1 MLSDGHL
8 ASMVPV
14 NEVDAGGLEAGFSSA
29 KKQILLTLKL
39 RGAVSLSDISEE
51 LRISKMATLKHL
63 NVLEAKG
70 LVERSFKAGGR
81 GRPRAFF
88 NLSKDSATLFPE
100 AYTHMTLCALNFIEE
115 KLGRDAIVRLLQQR
129 AQEVLDA
136 NRNRIPDSGL
146 KDRVGELVKIRDE
159 GGYMAELG
167 QARRNVVEMFEH
179 NCPIMAVAET
189 YPETCRVEREMF
201 QKLLGADVETSHRVV
216 AGVPVCRLLVSGRPL
231 STAWSVDAIIS

>member
-1 MLSDGHL
+1 MG
-8 ASMVPV
+8 PV
-14 NEVDAGGLEAGFSSA
+14 NEVDAGGLEACFSAA
-29 KKQILLTLKL
+29 KKQILLTLKR

-88 NLSKDSATLFPE
+88 NLSKSSATLFPE

-115 KLGRDAIVRLLQQR
+115 KLGRDAVVRLLQQR

-159 GGYMAELG
+159 GGYMAEMG
-167 QARRNVVEMFEH
+167 NARKNVVEMLEH
-179 NCPIMAVAET
+179 NCPIMAVGQGVSEGVVGEAGKVFKPIYCGGRT
-189 YPETCRVEREMF
+189 SPRSGPADP
-201 QKLLGADVETSHRVV
+201 LL
-216 AGVPVCRLLVSGRPL
+216 PVLLPPPGLPPGLTRPN
-231 STAWSVDAIIS
+231 

>member
-1 MLSDGHL
+1 
-8 ASMVPV
+8 MVLV

-70 LVERSFKAGGR
+70 LVERSFRAGGR

-115 KLGRDAIVRLLQQR
+115 KLGRDAVVRLLQQR

-159 GGYMAELG
+159 GGYMAEMG
-167 QARRNVVEMFEH
+167 NARKDVVEMLDH
-179 NCPIMAVAET
+179 NCPIMAGGEAGPQAAE
-189 YPETCRVEREMF
+189 VEPGE
-201 QKLLGADVETSHRVV
+201 L
-216 AGVPVCRLLVSGRPL
+216 
-231 STAWSVDAIIS
+231 

>member
-1 MLSDGHL
+1 
-8 ASMVPV
+8 MVPV

-70 LVERSFKAGGR
+70 LVERSFRAGGR

-88 NLSKDSATLFPE
+88 NLSKNSATLFPE
-100 AYTHMTLCALNFIEE
+100 ASTHMTLCALNFIEE
-115 KLGRDAIVRLLQQR
+115 KLGREAVVRLLQQR

-136 NRNRIPDSGL
+136 NRNRIPDGGL
-146 KDRVGELVKIRDE
+146 SDRVGELVKIRDE

-167 QARRNVVEMFEH
+167 HTRKNVVEMLEH
-179 NCPIMAVAET
+179 NCPIMAGCQTQA
-189 YPETCRVEREMF
+189 RAR
-201 QKLLGADVETSHRVV
+201 
-216 AGVPVCRLLVSGRPL
+216 GVRRGKV
-231 STAWSVDAIIS
+231 

>member
-1 MLSDGHL
+1 M
-8 ASMVPV
+8 APV

-29 KKQILLTLKL
+29 KKQILLTLKR

-88 NLSKDSATLFPE
+88 NLSKSSATLFPE
-100 AYTHMTLCALNFIEE
+100 AYTHMTLSALNFIEE
-115 KLGRDAIVRLLQQR
+115 KLGRDAVVRLLQQR

-159 GGYMAELG
+159 GGYMAEVAEVG
-167 QARRNVVEMFEH
+167 NARKTVVEMLEH
-179 NCPIMAVAET
+179 TGRIMAFAEAL
-189 YPETCRVEREMF
+189 PEACGVEREIF
-201 QKLLGADVETSHRVV
+201 QTLIHAYFETSHRVV
-216 AGVPVCRLLVSGRPL
+216 AG
-231 STAWSVDAIIS
+231 